1 MTDFKTVVFWS
12 GVVVIA
18 GTHVF
23 LLNNSLPDAIKQQH
37 ALLNLAAVAVIVWS
51 VN

>member
-1 MTDFKTVVFWS
+1 MTDLKTIALWS

-18 GTHVF
+18 GTHVY

-37 ALLNLAAVAVIVWS
+37 ALLNLAAVAAIVWS